1 MNFRVTAFL
10 AFMCLFL
17 SSTTTAQTAA
27 EDILATLK
35 LTKKDGQLEL
45 SANCTNNS
53 GKDQSLSYQLTMLRV
68 DTRQNRSSSK
78 QGGTFELGQE
88 GERQLSVTSINIDK
102 GSYMLATLDIYE
114 GENLVAQASETIGE
128 ETPEKD
134 SPVEKAPSTAPDEK
148 RNTP

>member
-1 MNFRVTAFL
+1 
-10 AFMCLFL
+10 
-17 SSTTTAQTAA
+17 
-27 EDILATLK
+27 
-35 LTKKDGQLEL
+35 
-45 SANCTNNS
+45 
-53 GKDQSLSYQLTMLRV
+53 MLRV